1 MRTRGILLV
10 GNMGAERDNLR
21 KWFECSYQMLEAQSQ
36 EQILQDL
43 ETGHNRIAA
52 ILLGMED
59 PQLNWFEVLELLS
72 ELHWNGI
79 GFLLSQLF
87 PLPFEKSR

>member
-21 KWFECSYQMLEAQSQ
+21 TWFECSYQMLEAQSQ
-36 EQILQDL
+36 EQILQEL

-59 PQLNWFEVLELLS
+59 PQLNGFEAVSYTHLDVYKRQYIVGTGLLPH
-72 ELHWNGI
+72 L
-79 GFLLSQLF
+79 
-87 PLPFEKSR
+87 KSF